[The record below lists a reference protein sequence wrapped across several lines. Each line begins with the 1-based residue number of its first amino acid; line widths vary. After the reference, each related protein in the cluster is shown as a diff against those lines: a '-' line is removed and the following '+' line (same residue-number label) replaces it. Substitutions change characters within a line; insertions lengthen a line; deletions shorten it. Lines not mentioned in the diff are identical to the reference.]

1 MFAVQVQEEKT
12 AAKAV
17 VEQGSAREEEENLKV
32 EDIRVKQ
39 KLSDVW
45 CHFEAPKLYN
55 GHKKAKCKV
64 CEKLI
69 SAVNTTNLRS
79 HMNSLH
85 KDVVTASLLAS
96 DKVT

>member
-1 MFAVQVQEEKT
+1 MQAQEDKNATKE
-12 AAKAV
+12 V
-17 VEQGSAREEEENLKV
+17 VEQRLATEKGDNLKV
-32 EDIRVKQ
+32 EDIRFKQ

>member
-1 MFAVQVQEEKT
+1 MYTVQVQEEKT
-12 AAKAV
+12 AAKAM
-17 VEQGSAREEEENLKV
+17 VEQGSAREEDENLKV
-32 EDIRVKQ
+32 EEIRVKQ

-45 CHFEAPKLYN
+45 CHFEAPQLYN
-55 GHKKAKCKV
+55 GHKKEKCKV

-69 SAVNTTNLRS
+69 SAVNTTNSRS

-85 KDVVTASLLAS
+85 KDVVTTSLLAS